1 MAYTYDYLNGTDI
14 YLYQDSDMFRMN
26 GDTAMLAQFAKI
38 HKDEVVLDIGTNNG
52 ALLAAANRYQPK
64 KLIGI
69 EIQHEAVCLA
79 RHNMEHLNITH
90 AEIIE
95 ADVKEL
101 KMPKVDVVL
110 CNPPYFQNHAGS
122 NKNESQSIRIARH
135 EIYLSLQTLA
145 QKASEALDEKG
156 RFYLVHRSAR
166 LIDIVYELRNHRL
179 EPRTIQFI
187 YDENK
192 QEAIGV
198 LVEAIK
204 DGKANCHILEP
215 IIRTR

>member
-1 MAYTYDYLNGTDI
+1 MAYTYDYLNGTNI
-14 YLYQDSDMFRMN
+14 YLYQDSRMFRMN
-26 GDTAMLAQFAKI
+26 GDTALLAQFAKV
-38 HKDEVVLDIGTNNG
+38 HKDEVVIDIGTNNG
-52 ALLAAANRYQPK
+52 ALLAAANRGQPK

-69 EIQHEAVCLA
+69 EIQHDAVQLA
-79 RHNMEHLNITH
+79 RYNMEQLKITNV
-90 AEIIE
+90 EIIE

-101 KMPKVDVVL
+101 KMPKADVVL

-122 NKNESQSIRIARH
+122 NQNESESIRIARH
-135 EIYLSLQTLA
+135 EIYLSLDTLA
-145 QKASEALDEKG
+145 DKASEALDEKG
-156 RFYLVHRSAR
+156 RFYLVHRSNR
-166 LIDIVYELRNHRL
+166 LIDIVTTLRNKRL

-192 QEAIGV
+192 TEAIGI

-204 DGKANCHILEP
+204 DGKPNCHILEP